1 MPRRLISAIVR
12 GLSIAMLAEDETASA
27 SWPCNHLVGSC
38 PVFSDDQID
47 KRCDHLATALPASPP
62 RGRTRAAG
70 WPCLAA
76 ARANFGA
83 PTASLRAL
91 SASVRGF
98 AAHVRGLRFIVR
110 RRVRAG
116 VRALCCK
123 ACLVAHAAPAR
134 ERRQLMRRLAAPTGV
149 AGRHRFLH
157 RIARSRKGRQARAGG
172 A

>member
-1 MPRRLISAIVR
+1 MPRRQISAIVR
-12 GLSIAMLAEDETASA
+12 GLSIAMLAEDETESA

-38 PVFSDDQID
+38 PVFSDDQVD

-76 ARANFGA
+76 ARANVGA
-83 PTASLRAL
+83 PT
-91 SASVRGF
+91 ASVRGF
-98 AAHVRGLRFIVR
+98 AARVRGLRFIVR